1 MLDEARFFL
10 GKDTVKKV
18 LNWMSL
24 LKFNKFHWGLTND
37 QGWRIEID
45 KYPRLIEIGSKRKS
59 TPICRNTNLGSD
71 GVEHAGF
78 YTKKD
83 IKEIIE
89 YAKSLYID
97 IVPEIEMPGH
107 STAALAAYPEF
118 SCTGG
123 PFEVASTWGIKKDVF
138 CPGNLDTV
146 PFLKDILKEVADLFP
161 YEYIHTGG
169 DEVPKDRWSQCTKCQ
184 EKIKNENLLDEKGLQ
199 IHFTNQIVE
208 FLDSLGKKAI
218 VWNEVADKRL
228 DNRTTAQFWRGSFD
242 PIISFL
248 EEGGSTIISPARY
261 YYVNMAY
268 HTISLNE
275 AYQYEPLPID
285 ISKRF
290 KENILGIEAELWGE
304 VIKSEEKAEYCA
316 FPRVL
321 AIAETAWT
329 QPEHKNLKRILK
341 SIKQFEPIL
350 EKMNIKYTSLKEANP
365 SGLRTFINRWKKG
378 FGAYL

>member
-1 MLDEARFFL
+1 ML
-10 GKDTVKKV
+10 
-18 LNWMSL
+18 
-24 LKFNKFHWGLTND
+24 
-37 QGWRIEID
+37 
-45 KYPRLIEIGSKRKS
+45 
-59 TPICRNTNLGSD
+59 
-71 GVEHAGF
+71 
-78 YTKKD
+78 
-83 IKEIIE
+83 
-89 YAKSLYID
+89 
-97 IVPEIEMPGH
+97 
-107 STAALAAYPEF
+107 
-118 SCTGG
+118 
-123 PFEVASTWGIKKDVF
+123 
-138 CPGNLDTV
+138 
-146 PFLKDILKEVADLFP
+146 
-161 YEYIHTGG
+161 
-169 DEVPKDRWSQCTKCQ
+169 
-184 EKIKNENLLDEKGLQ
+184 
-199 IHFTNQIVE
+199 FTNEIVDY
-208 FLDSLGKKAI
+208 LDSLGKKAI